1 MHITIFD
8 RPYPRGRQTEAI
20 AISQAAIS
28 GECLQCPYRSTC
40 STDDEFSF
48 PDDAACMKI
57 KKNLREASYE
67 HNRA

>member
-1 MHITIFD
+1 MHITLFD

-20 AISQAAIS
+20 AVSRAFIS
-28 GECLQCPYRSTC
+28 GECLKCPYHKRC

-57 KKNLREASYE
+57 KKKLREAGYE
-67 HNRA
+67 HKRA